1 MLNLIVVGNPDY
13 HSFFSDTDGEATFPV
28 SRLFE
33 STPDSLR
40 NKLLPLTS
48 KTYQFL
54 QELPV
59 IFMTEP
65 EFEADEEDNTGG
77 YCSHIRIGRISN
89 IRATTKN
96 RDKVL
101 AFSFELTSIIGKQ
114 FLTSEKEYV
123 KKLELGSFGL
133 SRNFWAVKEIDVTDF
148 LSVLGISV
156 PAPESPAAVNAEAP
170 DNNED
175 LEVISDINEFLEII
189 LNHPQGENEEV
200 FYRGHSD
207 ISYQLE
213 PSLFRKNTQ
222 GNYRYRHHESEMIT
236 ELLTVQPAEFRDD
249 RYMLDKLVRMQHYG
263 LPTRLL
269 DVSTNPLIALYFACS
284 KIKLD
289 KGGNEIDGNVIILT
303 TPKSEIKFFDS
314 DTVSCIANLSR
325 LPARI
330 KSNLNTSL
338 ATQAFNATEEGGQL
352 LHLIRDE
359 KSYFKSIIDPAHL
372 SKIVLVKGRLSNA
385 RISSQAGAFLLF
397 GENVDLP
404 ETGLSTLNVRKLI
417 IRNKERLMQQLSR
430 FGINESTV
438 YPGIEKAAT
447 EIAKL
452 YDGRN

>member
-13 HSFFSDTDGEATFPV
+13 HSFFSDTNGDASFPV
-28 SRLFE
+28 NRLFE

-40 NKLLPLTS
+40 SKLLPLTN

-65 EFEADEEDNTGG
+65 KFVHGEEDNTGG
-77 YCSHIRIGRISN
+77 YYSHIRIGRISN
-89 IRATTKN
+89 IYPDRTH
-96 RDKVL
+96 REKVL
-101 AFSFELTSIIGKQ
+101 SFEYSLTDNIGYK
-114 FLTSEKEYV
+114 LLSDEKEYF
-123 KKLELGSFGL
+123 KALELDSFGL
-133 SRNFWAVKEIDVTDF
+133 QRSFWAVKDISVSDF
-148 LSVLGISV
+148 LRILGLSHH
-156 PAPESPAAVNAEAP
+156 APDFNAAVNAEAP

-175 LEVISDINEFLEII
+175 LEVISDINQFLEII
-189 LNHPQGENEEV
+189 LNHPQENNEEV

-222 GNYRYRHHESEMIT
+222 GNYRYRHHESDMIT

-284 KIKLD
+284 KVKRD
-289 KGGNEIDGNVIILT
+289 KDGNEIDGNVIILT

-314 DTVSCIANLSR
+314 DTVSCISNLSR

-330 KSNLNTSL
+330 KSNLRTNL
-338 ATQAFNATEEGGQL
+338 PIQAFNATDEGGQL

-359 KSYFKSIIDPAHL
+359 KSYFKNVINPAHL

-404 ETGLSTLNVRKLI
+404 ETGLSTLNVRKLV
-417 IRNKERLMQQLSR
+417 IRNKERLMHQLSR

-452 YDGRN
+452 YDSRS

>member
-13 HSFFSDTDGEATFPV
+13 HSFFSDSRGEGTFPV

-40 NKLLPLTS
+40 SKLLPLTS
-48 KTYQFL
+48 KTFEFL

-59 IFMTEP
+59 VFMTEP
-65 EFEADEEDNTGG
+65 ELEIDEENGLGG
-77 YCSHIRIGRISN
+77 YKSHISTGRISN
-89 IRATTKN
+89 IRLSAKN
-96 RDKVL
+96 KEKVL
-101 AFSFELTSIIGKQ
+101 AFTYELTANIGYQ
-114 FLTSEKEYV
+114 YLINDKEYI

-133 SRNFWAVKEIDVTDF
+133 SRNFWAVKEMDLNECLHILGLDAFALDV
-148 LSVLGISV
+148 
-156 PAPESPAAVNAEAP
+156 PAAVTAEAP
-170 DNNED
+170 DNDED
-175 LEVISDINEFLEII
+175 LEVISDINQFLEII
-189 LNHPQGENEEV
+189 LNHQQKSDEEV

-213 PSLFRKNTQ
+213 PSLFRKDTQ
-222 GNYRYRHHESEMIT
+222 GNYRYRHHESDMIT

-284 KIKLD
+284 KIKRD
-289 KGGNEIDGNVIILT
+289 QSGNEIDGNVILLT

-325 LPARI
+325 LPSRI
-330 KSNLNTSL
+330 KSKLNTSL
-338 ATQAFNATEEGGQL
+338 TTSAFNVTEECGQL
-352 LHLIRDE
+352 LHLIRNE
-359 KSYFKSIIDPAHL
+359 KSYFKSVIDPAHL
-372 SKIVLVKGRLSNA
+372 NKIVLVKGRLSNV
-385 RISSQAGAFLLF
+385 RISSQAGAFLIF

-404 ETGLSTLNVRKLI
+404 ETGLSTLNVRKLV
-417 IRNKERLMQQLSR
+417 IRNKEHLMRQLSR

-452 YDGRN
+452 YDGRS

>member
-1 MLNLIVVGNPDY
+1 M
-13 HSFFSDTDGEATFPV
+13 
-28 SRLFE
+28 
-33 STPDSLR
+33 
-40 NKLLPLTS
+40 
-48 KTYQFL
+48 
-54 QELPV
+54 
-59 IFMTEP
+59 
-65 EFEADEEDNTGG
+65 
-77 YCSHIRIGRISN
+77 
-89 IRATTKN
+89 
-96 RDKVL
+96 
-101 AFSFELTSIIGKQ
+101 
-114 FLTSEKEYV
+114 
-123 KKLELGSFGL
+123 
-133 SRNFWAVKEIDVTDF
+133 
-148 LSVLGISV
+148 
-156 PAPESPAAVNAEAP
+156 
-170 DNNED
+170 
-175 LEVISDINEFLEII
+175 
-189 LNHPQGENEEV
+189 

-222 GNYRYRHHESEMIT
+222 GNYRYRHHESDMIT

-284 KIKLD
+284 KIKRD
-289 KGGNEIDGNVIILT
+289 QDGNEIDGNVIILT
-303 TPKSEIKFFDS
+303 APKSEIKFFDS

-325 LPARI
+325 LPSRI

-338 ATQAFNATEEGGQL
+338 ATLEFNATEECGHL

-359 KSYFKSIIDPAHL
+359 KSYFKNIIDPAHL

-385 RISSQAGAFLLF
+385 RISSQSGAFLLF

-404 ETGLSTLNVRKLI
+404 ETGLSTLNVRKLV

-452 YDGRN
+452 YDGRS

>member
-13 HSFFSDTDGEATFPV
+13 HSFFSDYNGEASFPV

-54 QELPV
+54 QKLPV

-65 EFEADEEDNTGG
+65 EFEIDEEDNTGG
-77 YCSHIRIGRISN
+77 YYSLIRIGRISN
-89 IRATTKN
+89 IRATTIN
-96 RDKVL
+96 REKVL
-101 AFSFELTSIIGKQ
+101 AFNYELTDIIGKE

-123 KKLELGSFGL
+123 RKLELGSFGL
-133 SRNFWAVKEIDVTDF
+133 NRNFWAVKDIDVKEF
-148 LSVLGISV
+148 FNILGLSVLTPVAS
-156 PAPESPAAVNAEAP
+156 AAVETEAP

-175 LEVISDINEFLEII
+175 LEVISDINQYLEII
-189 LNHPQGENEEV
+189 LDHPQDNNEEV

-222 GNYRYRHHESEMIT
+222 GNYRYRHHESDMIT

-269 DVSTNPLIALYFACS
+269 DVSTNPLVALYFACS
-284 KIKLD
+284 KIKRD
-289 KGGNEIDGNVIILT
+289 EDGNEIDGNVIILT
-303 TPKSEIKFFDS
+303 APKSEIKFFDS

-325 LPARI
+325 LPSRI

-338 ATQAFNATEEGGQL
+338 ATQVFNSTEECGHL

-359 KSYFKSIIDPAHL
+359 KSYFKNIIDPAHL

-385 RISSQAGAFLLF
+385 RISSQSGAFLLF

-404 ETGLSTLNVRKLI
+404 ETGLSTLNVRKLV

-430 FGINESTV
+430 FGINESTI

-452 YDGRN
+452 YDGRC